1 MSRGLLGLGVFLAGL
16 LGSAPLSAAS
26 FSLTERETAAAIQV
40 GQRSVV
46 SEEFGQEWR
55 VDGANGSS
63 VTVLTPFHR
72 LALAA
77 RNAAFK
83 KEALK
88 RREIEDLLKAQRGK
102 LLFWARLHGARED
115 FARWYQPVL
124 AAPGRET
131 IAPSFVQNERTAL
144 RVDDSRYLARCLYT
158 FSTAGLS
165 PKGKITLRIQNHDG
179 KDVERFTVDLGAMR

>member
-1 MSRGLLGLGVFLAGL
+1 MNPICLGLTIFLACL

-26 FSLTERETAAAIQV
+26 FSLTEPETAAAIQV

-55 VDGANGSS
+55 VDRANGSS

-72 LALAA
+72 VALAA

-83 KEALK
+83 KETLK
-88 RREIEDLLKAQRGK
+88 RREIEGVLKEHRGR
-102 LLFWARLHGARED
+102 LLFWARLHGTRED

-124 AAPGRET
+124 AAPGREA

-144 RVDDSRYLARCLYT
+144 RLEDGRYLARCFYA
-158 FSTAGLS
+158 FPTAGLS
-165 PKGKITLRIQNHDG
+165 PKGKITLRIQDPDG

>member
-1 MSRGLLGLGVFLAGL
+1 MNPICLGLTIFLACL

-55 VDGANGSS
+55 VDGANDSS

-83 KEALK
+83 KGTLK
-88 RREIEDLLKAQRGK
+88 RREIEGLLKEQRGK

-124 AAPGRET
+124 AAPGREA

-144 RVDDSRYLARCLYT
+144 RLDDSRYLARCLYA
-158 FSTAGLS
+158 FPTAGLS
-165 PKGKITLRIQNHDG
+165 PKGRITLRIQNPDG

>member
-88 RREIEDLLKAQRGK
+88 RREIEGLLKAQRGK

-124 AAPGRET
+124 AAPGREA

-144 RVDDSRYLARCLYT
+144 RLEDGRYLARCLYT
-158 FSTAGLS
+158 FPTAGLS
-165 PKGKITLRIQNHDG
+165 PQGRITLRIQDPDG
-179 KDVERFTVDLGAMR
+179 KDVERFTVDLGGMR